1 MKRICPVCKSE
12 VRTCSGPRKNKHGD
26 SHLYVYCSTCEK
38 KYHVYLDQY
47 GNVDRIVNR
56 YDHAPKNYQAAVA
69 EMKQVCP
76 PTSLKAHIQSVVD
89 GTYQEPKTIKLNLKQ
104 KPKEKDGVIIKLDP
118 NEDYTKDLED
128 NLRKIM
134 QRL

>member
-1 MKRICPVCKSE
+1 MHRICPVCKME
-12 VRTCSGPRKNKHGD
+12 VKTCSGPRKNKHGD
-26 SHLYVYCSTCEK
+26 SHLYVYCSTCGK

-47 GNVDRIVNR
+47 GNVDRIVNK
-56 YDHAPKNYQAAVA
+56 YDRAPKNIQEAVA
-69 EMKQVCP
+69 EAKSKLGA
-76 PTSLKAHIQSVVD
+76 TSLQAHIQSVVD

-104 KPKEKDGVIIKLDP
+104 KPKEKEGVIIKLDP
-118 NEDYTKDLED
+118 NEDYTKNLDE